1 MKYETQMKFD
11 KHLITEEYVVDGR
24 VYSAELTIFSLGYCA
39 GMAGYEA
46 SRVGVS
52 LSRQKSKKSVGEVI
66 ISFPLLKRSDRPNPC
81 MMLEP
86 CPKRGGFKGNMPSV
100 RKFTPYA
107 ERVIER
113 VVTEFIR
120 QREAYIAMGFPL
132 QSITVSVGEKVRS
145 EGKE

>member
-86 CPKRGGFKGNMPSV
+86 CPKRGGFKGGMPPV
-100 RKFTPYA
+100 QKFTPYA
-107 ERVIER
+107 EREIGRAHV
-113 VVTEFIR
+113 
-120 QREAYIAMGFPL
+120 
-132 QSITVSVGEKVRS
+132 
-145 EGKE
+145 